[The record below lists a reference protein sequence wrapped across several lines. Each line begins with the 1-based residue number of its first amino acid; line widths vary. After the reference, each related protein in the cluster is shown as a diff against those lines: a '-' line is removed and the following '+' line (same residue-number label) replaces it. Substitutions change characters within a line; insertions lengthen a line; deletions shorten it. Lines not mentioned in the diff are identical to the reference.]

1 MPVPAPPAR
10 KRMRGLWLVVPPLLA
25 TLASLIGAVFPG
37 GSLYVWSYAF
47 LFWLIAAGCWGVLLY
62 LPGRRRH
69 AAVAVAPVLA
79 VVTCGAMAAD
89 LPIRV
94 AFAVSEPALSDY
106 VSSLPLHPE
115 SMTLGDAEAGLGVDW
130 VGVFPVGRAVR
141 HEGSSNLS
149 VIGAGGWLEFCGLT
163 YATGDGKIRS
173 SSVDHLS
180 GRWYVTCDDF

>member
-1 MPVPAPPAR
+1 MRWLWFVAPP
-10 KRMRGLWLVVPPLLA
+10 LCA
-25 TLASLIGAVFPG
+25 TVASLIGAVFPG

-47 LFWLIAAGCWGVLLY
+47 LFWLITAACWGVLLY
-62 LPGRRRH
+62 LPGSRRH
-69 AAVAVAPVLA
+69 AGAAVAPVLA
-79 VVTCGAMAAD
+79 IVTCVAVAVD
-89 LPIRV
+89 LPIRL
-94 AFAVSEPALSDY
+94 AFAVSESALSDY

-141 HEGSSNLS
+141 HAESSDLS

-163 YATGDGKIRS
+163 YASGDGKIRF